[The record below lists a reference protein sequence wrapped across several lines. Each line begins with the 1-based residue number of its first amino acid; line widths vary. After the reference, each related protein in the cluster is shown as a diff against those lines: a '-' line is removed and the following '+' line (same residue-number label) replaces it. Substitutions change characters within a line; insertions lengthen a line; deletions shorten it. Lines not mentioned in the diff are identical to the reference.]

1 MVAQIALA
9 VLSLAAAVCA
19 APGAPLV
26 AVAPAYV
33 KAVELHARP
42 HYSFNYGVNDPHT
55 GDHEEAG
62 PRPATTTSRGPVLFL
77 LRRVGRLFPR
87 AVDCTAATPSKRL
100 ASPGPD
106 TPSAAPQGL
115 RLRRSRRRPRPS
127 LPSCAAPGNPT
138 PPRRRQD
145 CRSVV
150 HAAPVVAYKAPVY
163 AHAAPVAYAG
173 AYAAPLV
180 YKAGHLAYAGAY
192 AAPLAYKAPLA
203 YHY

>member
-9 VLSLAAAVCA
+9 VLALAAAVCA
-19 APGAPLV
+19 APGVPLV
-26 AVAPAYV
+26 AAAPAYV

-55 GDHEEAG
+55 GDHKSQSETRDGDFVKGQYSLLEADG
-62 PRPATTTSRGPVLFL
+62 TTRTVDYTADPINGFNAHVTRSGH
-77 LRRVGRLFPR
+77 
-87 AVDCTAATPSKRL
+87 AVHATPVK
-100 ASPGPD
+100 AYAY
-106 TPSAAPQGL
+106 AAPAVVKTVA
-115 RLRRSRRRPRPS
+115 PVVH
-127 LPSCAAPGNPT
+127 AAPVAYAAPAVVKT
-138 PPRRRQD
+138 VAP
-145 CRSVV
+145 VV

-163 AHAAPVAYAG
+163 AHAAPL
-173 AYAAPLV
+173 AYAAPIA